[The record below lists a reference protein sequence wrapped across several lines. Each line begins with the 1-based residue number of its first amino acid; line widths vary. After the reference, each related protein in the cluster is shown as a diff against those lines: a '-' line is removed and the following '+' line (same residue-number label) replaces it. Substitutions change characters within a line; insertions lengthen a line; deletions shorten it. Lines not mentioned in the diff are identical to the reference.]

1 MRITPCPKCG
11 RIPKIVECYR
21 TKNGARRRVV
31 FCPNF
36 CSVIGS
42 PNPHFYYS
50 SFIFTGD
57 GDDNTVYKLWNE
69 KVVTSKDA

>member
-11 RIPKIVECYR
+11 RMPKIVEGCR
-21 TKNGARRRVV
+21 AKNGARRRIV

-36 CSVIGS
+36 CTISYT
-42 PNPHFYYS
+42 PRFCYS
-50 SFIFTGD
+50 SFIFIGD